1 MISNTLRKSIM
12 ETKSKKPYESPTTG
26 VYSVEPEGIICQSRG
41 IQSMRSGY
49 GDALEDE
56 WY

>member
-1 MISNTLRKSIM
+1 MTTNTLRKFIM
-12 ETKSKKPYESPTTG
+12 ETKSKKPYESPTTE
-26 VYSVEPEGIICQSRG
+26 VYAVKPEGIICQSRG

-56 WY
+56 WD